1 MSVPHSF
8 AKLAR
13 GCERRSFR
21 DDKNMIEILLAS
33 ASPRRR
39 SLLESATLDGVPL
52 SVRVA
57 VPAIDESA
65 HPEEPPRTL
74 VERLAR
80 EKNLA
85 VQASSSEFVV
95 SGDTIV
101 VLGDR
106 ILGKPQDANDAIETL
121 KSLSGTEH
129 AVISGWCVRRDSQ
142 LLSGIEETTV
152 RFRNLTSTEIEDYV
166 ATGEPLDKAGS
177 YGIQE
182 QGGRFVEEVLGSVEN
197 VVGLP
202 VIPVLSAIRTV
213 GGLPSRSGD

>member
-1 MSVPHSF
+1 M
-8 AKLAR
+8 
-13 GCERRSFR
+13 ET
-21 DDKNMIEILLAS
+21 
-33 ASPRRR
+33 
-39 SLLESATLDGVPL
+39 ATLDGVPL

-57 VPAIDESA
+57 APAIDESA
-65 HPEEPPRTL
+65 HPEEPPRIL

-85 VQASSSEFVV
+85 VQAAPGEFVV

-101 VLGDR
+101 VLGDQV
-106 ILGKPQDANDAIETL
+106 LGKPRDSTDAMKTL

-129 AVISGWCVRRDSQ
+129 AVISGWCVRREFQ

-152 RFRNLTSTEIEDYV
+152 RFRNLTSAEIEAYV

-197 VVGLP
+197 VAGLP
-202 VIPVLSAIRTV
+202 VIPVLNAIRTV
-213 GGLPSRSGD
+213 GGLPPQSLG